1 MLDVVYS
8 TVCLMEAIYV
18 YEDANHSLEKENILQ
33 NIDILK
39 NVMEK
44 TQKYLR

>member
-18 YEDANHSLEKENILQ
+18 YEDANHSLEKANFLQ

-39 NVMEK
+39 SVLKK
-44 TQKYLR
+44 TKNYLI